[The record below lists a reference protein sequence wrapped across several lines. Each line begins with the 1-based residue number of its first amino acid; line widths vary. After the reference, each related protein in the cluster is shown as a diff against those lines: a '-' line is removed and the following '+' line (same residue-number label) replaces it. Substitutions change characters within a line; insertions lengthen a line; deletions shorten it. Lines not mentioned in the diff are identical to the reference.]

1 MTQPSPNEK
10 RLHSSPPWGA
20 TTKLV
25 VALTFVA
32 ILAGLFIRFHTI
44 VGPLLMAFV
53 LAYLLYPVAGLL
65 RRGLRISWQLAVAV
79 LYALL
84 LVFLLGLLTVGGLG
98 LVQQIQSLLLVIEE
112 NLKALPDVLQRLSGQ
127 VYPIGPLQIDLR
139 ALDLR
144 ELSNQLL
151 GVVQPLLGRT
161 GTLLGAVAS
170 GAAEF
175 LGWTLFVLVVSYFI
189 LAESGGLPGHM
200 FSLDIPGYADD
211 IRRLGY
217 ELSQIW
223 NAFLRG
229 QIIIFFLT
237 AAVYM
242 IALTLLGVRFAIGI
256 AFLAGL
262 ARFVP
267 YVGPLVTWITLAL
280 VAYFQSFRLGGLS
293 PLAYTLAV
301 VITALLLDQVLD
313 NLVTPRIIAR
323 SLRVHPAAVLVAAI
337 IAANLVGLF
346 GVVIAAPILATAM
359 LLWRYTLRK
368 MLDLD
373 PWPEPP
379 TQPPRPLAAQLF
391 VRLRRLWHRVRR
403 RLVKPG

>member
-1 MTQPSPNEK
+1 MTEPSDEK
-10 RLHSSPPWGA
+10 RASSPPWSA

-32 ILAGLFIRFHTI
+32 IVAGLFIRFHAI

-53 LAYLLYPVAGLL
+53 LAYLLYPLAGLL
-65 RRGLRISWQLAVAV
+65 QRALHTSWQLAVAV

-84 LVFLLGLLTVGGLG
+84 VVLFLGLLTVGGLG
-98 LVQQIQSLLLVIEE
+98 LVQQIQSLLLLVQE
-112 NLKALPDVLQRLSGQ
+112 NLKALPDLLQRLSEQ
-127 VYPIGPLQIDLR
+127 VYQFGPLQLDFR
-139 ALDLR
+139 ALDLT
-144 ELSNQLL
+144 ELSNQFL
-151 GVVQPLLGRT
+151 GTIQPLLGRT
-161 GTLLGAVAS
+161 GALLSAVAG

-175 LGWTLFVLVVSYFI
+175 LGWTLFVLVASYFI

-200 FSLDIPGYADD
+200 LSLDIPGYADD
-211 IRRLGY
+211 IRRLGH
-217 ELSQIW
+217 ELAQIW

-237 AAVYM
+237 ALVYT
-242 IALTLLGVRFAIGI
+242 IALSILGVRFAIGI

-262 ARFVP
+262 ARFIP
-267 YVGPLVTWITLAL
+267 YVGPFVTWLTLAL
-280 VAYFQSFRLGGLS
+280 VAYFQSSTPWGLS
-293 PLAYTLAV
+293 PLSYTLVAV
-301 VITALLLDQVLD
+301 VTALLLDQIFD

-323 SLRVHPAAVLVAAI
+323 SLRVHPVGVLITAI
-337 IAANLVGLF
+337 IAANLLGLF
-346 GVVIAAPILATAM
+346 GVVIAAPILATVM

-379 TQPPRPLAAQLF
+379 SQPPRPLTMQFL
-391 VRLRRLWHRVRR
+391 VRLRRLWRSVRR
-403 RLVKPG
+403 RMAKSG